1 MRRARIPNV
10 PSRSVRPTG
19 EAAVTTASRGKGAY
33 AAVIFAEFNIVSR
46 ALMSILQN
54 LTTALMQNHPLLL
67 LQILFAALL
76 LAAEARSQ
84 DDFPLIFE
92 LSEMVRLSISM
103 H

>member
-1 MRRARIPNV
+1 VQTPRAKLQLPQHPGGR
-10 PSRSVRPTG
+10 
-19 EAAVTTASRGKGAY
+19 AY
-33 AAVIFAEFNIVSR
+33 AAVILAEFNIVSR
-46 ALMSILQN
+46 ALKSILQN

-84 DDFPLIFE
+84 ESDDFPLIFE

>member
-1 MRRARIPNV
+1 MLAQAAGAN
-10 PSRSVRPTG
+10 TTGG
-19 EAAVTTASRGKGAY
+19 EAADSTASGGKGAY
-33 AAVIFAEFNIVSR
+33 AAVILAEFNIVSR
-46 ALMSILQN
+46 ILVIIIQN
-54 LTTALMQNHPLLL
+54 LTTASMQNQPLRL

-76 LAAEARSQ
+76 LAAPALSQ